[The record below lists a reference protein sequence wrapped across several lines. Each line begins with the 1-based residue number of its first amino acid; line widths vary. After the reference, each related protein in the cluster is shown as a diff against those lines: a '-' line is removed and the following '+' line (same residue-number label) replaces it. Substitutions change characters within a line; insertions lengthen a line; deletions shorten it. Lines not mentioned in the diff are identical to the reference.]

1 MTVTRPNILL
11 VTTDTSRWDTLGCY
25 GSEHA
30 VSPHLD
36 RLAQDGVLFEQA
48 HTNATVCMPARCS
61 ILTGTHTPVHGCLEN
76 GIEPVTGLTPFTDR
90 LADAGYTNI
99 MVGKTHFGPVPD
111 SFHVQRILGGEKGK
125 DVDDFYADHL
135 HAHGYSRA
143 TQFPNPVPEDL
154 FCEAF
159 LVDTTIAEIEA
170 LRSQDGGAERPFFA
184 FCSMLSPHGPLD
196 PPGRFATLFDDVEL
210 PPINYRQGE
219 VSELPLHVRRHL
231 GLLGREDDLP
241 YFPQGVPDTEGID
254 VRRRL
259 YYGLAAYCDEQV
271 GRLLRYL
278 EESGLR
284 ENTLVIFTSDHGQQY
299 FDHGFD
305 NKHTFY
311 DESWRVPMIF
321 SLPGTLPEGERRQ
334 FAMSTD
340 VTATILAAA
349 GQDLG
354 AVQGYDLLG
363 PLSRGEDS
371 PRRCAVSVLYK
382 SLALATGRWKLEYYT
397 EDGHGRLYDRQ
408 EDPQEQVNLYGDAR
422 YRDVREAMLEAL
434 LSWRADLSD
443 VQQMQARTSLGG
455 PVAVRV
461 ATETKNMRGTDTEG
475 RLDRRVREVD
485 ARFGPTWAPPVLATT

>member
-1 MTVTRPNILL
+1 MNPTRPNILL

-36 RLAQDGVLFEQA
+36 RLAEEGVLFEQA

-76 GIEPVTGLTPFTDR
+76 GIDPIAGLTPFTDL
-90 LADAGYTNI
+90 LAEAGYTNI
-99 MVGKTHFGPVPD
+99 MVGKTHFGAIPD
-111 SFHVQRILGGEKGK
+111 SFHVQRILAGEKGK
-125 DVDDFYADHL
+125 DVEDFYAEHL
-135 HAHGYSRA
+135 RAHGYSRA
-143 TQFPNPVPEDL
+143 TQFPNPVPEEL

-159 LVDTTIAEIEA
+159 LVDTTIAEIETF
-170 LRSQDGGAERPFFA
+170 RSENADSGSPFFA

-196 PPGRFATLFDDVEL
+196 PPGRWASLFDDRELPEINYRPGEVAEL
-210 PPINYRQGE
+210 PP
-219 VSELPLHVRRHL
+219 HVRRHL

-241 YFPQGVPDTEGID
+241 YFPGGLPDAAGID
-254 VRRRL
+254 ARRRL
-259 YYGLAAYCDEQV
+259 YYGLAAYCDDQV

-278 EESGLR
+278 DETGLR
-284 ENTLVIFTSDHGQQY
+284 SNTLVIFTSDHGQQY

-311 DESWRVPMIF
+311 EASWRVPMII
-321 SLPGTLPEGERRQ
+321 SMPGTLPEGLRQQ

-349 GQDLG
+349 GQDL
-354 AVQGYDLLG
+354 ATVQGYDLLD
-363 PLSRGEDS
+363 PLSRGQDA

-382 SLALATGRWKLEYYT
+382 SLALVTSRWKLEYYT
-397 EDGHGRLYDRQ
+397 EDGLGRLFDRQ
-408 EDPQEQVNLYGDAR
+408 EDPLEQVDLYGDDD
-422 YRDVREAMLEAL
+422 YRDVREALLEAL

-443 VQQMQARTSLGG
+443 VQQMQARTSTGG

-461 ATETKNMRGTDTEG
+461 AAETMEMRGTDSEV
-475 RLDRRVREVD
+475 RLDRRVEEIDV
-485 ARFGPTWAPPVLATT
+485 RFGSAWAPAVSLAT